1 MAADREMILADFQ
14 ACTGI
19 ENIDEAITLLE
30 QNDWNL
36 VAAIN
41 GVLPEE
47 PMQQAPSVPE
57 VPPPLVES
65 PDLSV
70 VGQQLQAMAG
80 TSTLGSPWE
89 PVMAGPM
96 MRPTPRMLEFKVEYR
111 ERTVD
116 VMLDDTS
123 TVGNIKEVL
132 QAELGIPTDKQH
144 LRGFSQEEPDDAVL
158 STLNLPRENRL
169 FLLTPDL
176 PVASGSQEVDGE
188 SDVLT
193 KLGMDFKL
201 NVRDRDRDISYPLS
215 FPGSRTIREVKCDV
229 YSLTDIPVRNQI
241 WKGWP
246 QDAKDDDVLGYTS
259 QTSGEK
265 ELHGL
270 VSVVMATG
278 DLKYSWTHSYIVVNE
293 LSHILQNGFSTG
305 VGTTHTCQVQYR
317 GRYNTYLSGS
327 VQGLVQHIPVRFSTG
342 VEEERRQRH
351 ASGSSTE
358 DFEDASDSFT
368 VDDNDLSFTDV
379 VTRKPQPLIPDNCDD
394 EYNASVHFTTEFT
407 ERYGECHPMFYI
419 GSLEDAMKEA
429 FQKPARDR
437 KLLALY
443 LHHDQSVQSNIFC
456 SQVLCRESIVSYMSQ
471 HYLIFA
477 WDMTFDSNKARF
489 VGHIS
494 RQYGSLAAQT
504 VRNYKADEY
513 PLLMLVMRNRGAS
526 EVLKVVHGNNTV
538 DELMSTLIN
547 ATDVFTENQRVEM
560 QEEAEREERERM
572 KREQDEAYQVSL
584 AADRAKEEEK
594 RRKEQE
600 EKEEQERA
608 QREAREAKEEREA
621 LRASLEDTL
630 PDEPPEDC
638 TELINL
644 RVRLP
649 DGEMLQRRFLASTR
663 LEILLNYVHSKGF
676 PSKEYKLLSS
686 WPKRDLT
693 SLNTTQTLQQLGMK
707 SQETLFLQEK

>member
-57 VPPPLVES
+57 VPPPLVDS

-111 ERTVD
+111 ERTVE

-188 SDVLT
+188 SDVLA

-215 FPGSRTIREVKCDV
+215 FPGSRTIREMTLAGCGI
-229 YSLTDIPVRNQI
+229 SHP
-241 WKGWP
+241 
-246 QDAKDDDVLGYTS
+246 S
-259 QTSGEK
+259 
-265 ELHGL
+265 H
-270 VSVVMATG
+270 
-278 DLKYSWTHSYIVVNE
+278 DLEVW
-293 LSHILQNGFSTG
+293 
-305 VGTTHTCQVQYR
+305 R
-317 GRYNTYLSGS
+317 
-327 VQGLVQHIPVRFSTG
+327 QHIPVRFSSG

-394 EYNASVHFTTEFT
+394 EYNASVHFTAEFT

-489 VGHIS
+489 LGHIS

-547 ATDVFTENQRVEM
+547 AVDVFTENQRVEM

-638 TELINL
+638 TEPLINL

-649 DGEMLQRRFLASTR
+649 DGEMLQRRFLAATT
-663 LEILLNYVHSKGF
+663 LQVVLNYVHSKGF

-693 SLNTTQTLQQLGMK
+693 SLNTTQTLQQLGMNP
-707 SQETLFLQEK
+707 QETLFLQEK

>member
-47 PMQQAPSVPE
+47 PMQQAPSAPE
-57 VPPPLVES
+57 VPPPLVDS

-111 ERTVD
+111 ERTVE

-188 SDVLT
+188 SDVLA

-246 QDAKDDDVLGYTS
+246 QDAKDDDMTLAGCGIS
-259 QTSGEK
+259 HPS
-265 ELHGL
+265 H
-270 VSVVMATG
+270 
-278 DLKYSWTHSYIVVNE
+278 DLEVW
-293 LSHILQNGFSTG
+293 
-305 VGTTHTCQVQYR
+305 R
-317 GRYNTYLSGS
+317 
-327 VQGLVQHIPVRFSTG
+327 QHIPVRFSSG

-394 EYNASVHFTTEFT
+394 EYNASVHFTAEFT

-489 VGHIS
+489 LGHIS

-547 ATDVFTENQRVEM
+547 AVDVFTENQRVEM

-584 AADRAKEEEK
+584 AADRAK
-594 RRKEQE
+594 
-600 EKEEQERA
+600 
-608 QREAREAKEEREA
+608 A

-638 TELINL
+638 TEPLINL

-649 DGEMLQRRFLASTR
+649 DGEMLQRRFLAATT
-663 LEILLNYVHSKGF
+663 LQVVLNYVHSKGF

-693 SLNTTQTLQQLGMK
+693 SLNTTQTLQQLGMNP
-707 SQETLFLQEK
+707 QETLFLQEK

>member
-132 QAELGIPTDKQH
+132 QAELGIPTDQQH

-158 STLNLPRENRL
+158 SSLNLPRENRL

-176 PVASGSQEVDGE
+176 PVASGSGSQEVDGE
-188 SDVLT
+188 SITLERM
-193 KLGMDFKL
+193 LLEFKL
-201 NVRDRDRDISYPLS
+201 NVVDVDKGIEYNLH
-215 FPGSRTIREVKCDV
+215 FPGSRTIHQVKCDV

-246 QDAKDDDVLGYTS
+246 QDAKDDDMTLAGCGIPHPS
-259 QTSGEK
+259 
-265 ELHGL
+265 H
-270 VSVVMATG
+270 
-278 DLKYSWTHSYIVVNE
+278 DLEVW
-293 LSHILQNGFSTG
+293 
-305 VGTTHTCQVQYR
+305 R
-317 GRYNTYLSGS
+317 
-327 VQGLVQHIPVRFSTG
+327 QHIPVRFSTG

-394 EYNASVHFTTEFT
+394 EYNASVHFTAEFT

-489 VGHIS
+489 LGHIS

-547 ATDVFTENQRVEM
+547 AVDVFTENQRVEM

-600 EKEEQERA
+600 EKEEQEKA

-638 TELINL
+638 TEPLINL

-649 DGEMLQRRFLASTR
+649 DGEMLQRRFLAATT
-663 LEILLNYVHSKGF
+663 LEIVLNYVHSKGF

-693 SLNTTQTLQQLGMK
+693 SLNTTQTLQQLGMNP
-707 SQETLFLQEK
+707 QETLFLQEK